1 MLRSLWALFV
11 LTVSGGIL
19 GATAMVGSMI
29 RPGGHTA
36 MRAGRAWSRVMLAAA
51 GIRVSYDGMDEAHRH
66 HPCVYMANHVS
77 MIDPFALAPALPL
90 STLFVSKKSLFRIP
104 FIGWAMSAGGFI
116 SVDRS
121 DRSRAI
127 ESLESAAERIRSGRA
142 LILFVEGTRSRD
154 GKLGPFKKGPFHL
167 ALRAGVPV
175 VPVAISGSR
184 ALCPPG
190 SFVLRSGDV
199 RVRFA
204 PPIDLTSLGPDDLP
218 DLMTRVRTA
227 MLERLG
233 ASEGGNEAPADSPES
248 S

>member
-11 LTVSGGIL
+11 VTVSGGIL
-19 GATAMVGSMI
+19 GAYAIVGSMI
-29 RPGGHTA
+29 RPGGHAA
-36 MRAGRAWSRVMLAAA
+36 MRAGKMWSRLMLGAA
-51 GIRVSYDGMDEAHRH
+51 GIRVSYDGMDDAYRH

-77 MIDPFALAPALPL
+77 MIDPFVLAPALPL
-90 STLFVSKKSLFRIP
+90 TTLFVSKKSLFRIP
-104 FIGWAMSAGGFI
+104 FIGWGMTAGGFI
-116 SVDRS
+116 SIDRGDRS
-121 DRSRAI
+121 KAI
-127 ESLESAAERIRSGRA
+127 ESLESAAERVRSGRA

-167 ALRAGVPV
+167 ALSAGVPV

-190 SFVLRSGDV
+190 SFLLRGGDI

-204 PPIDLTSLGPDDLP
+204 PPIDLTGLGPDDLP
-218 DLMTRVRTA
+218 DLMARVRAA
-227 MLERLG
+227 MIERLG
-233 ASEGGNEAPADSPES
+233 ASEGGNETPAEPSGS

>member
-1 MLRSLWALFV
+1 MLRSLWALLV

-19 GATAMVGSMI
+19 GAYAIVGSMI

-36 MRAGRAWSRVMLAAA
+36 MRAGRTWSRLMLGAA
-51 GIRVSYDGMDEAHRH
+51 GIRVAYHGLDHAHRH

-77 MIDPFALAPALPL
+77 MIDPFALAPVLPL

-104 FIGWAMSAGGFI
+104 FIGWGMTAGGFI
-116 SVDRS
+116 PIDRS
-121 DRSRAI
+121 DRTKAI
-127 ESLESAAERIRSGRA
+127 ESLDNAAEKIRSGRA

-154 GKLGPFKKGPFHL
+154 GKLGAFKKGPFHL

-190 SFVLRSGDV
+190 SFVLHGGDV
-199 RVRFA
+199 RVSFA
-204 PPIDLTSLGPDDLP
+204 PPIELTPSGPDDLP
-218 DLMTRVRTA
+218 DLMTRVREA

-233 ASEGGNEAPADSPES
+233 AGEGGDEIPPDPARS

>member
-19 GATAMVGSMI
+19 GAYAIVGSMI

-36 MRAGRAWSRVMLAAA
+36 MRAGRMWSRVMLGAA
-51 GIRVSYDGMDEAHRH
+51 GIGVSYDGLDDAYRH

-90 STLFVSKKSLFRIP
+90 STLYVSKKSLFRIP
-104 FIGWAMSAGGFI
+104 FIGWGMTAGGFI
-116 SVDRS
+116 PIDRS
-121 DRSRAI
+121 DRAKAI
-127 ESLESAAERIRSGRA
+127 ESLDSAAERIRSGRA

-154 GKLGPFKKGPFHL
+154 GKLGAFKKGPFHL

-190 SFVLRSGDV
+190 SFFLHSGDI

-204 PPIDLTSLGPDDLP
+204 PPIDLTPFGPDDLP
-218 DLMTRVRTA
+218 DLMARVREA

-233 ASEGGNEAPADSPES
+233 ASEGGNAIPADPSRS